1 MADRLVDTLD
11 TFTKKTNDLATQL
24 YTTLTHV
31 LDTKQLTTL
40 LAFDES
46 KYENIVLDS
55 IPSQLLGT
63 IPTKGY
69 SEDLVP
75 GMTEAE
81 KLIDLLRSVE

>member
-1 MADRLVDTLD
+1 M
-11 TFTKKTNDLATQL
+11 
-24 YTTLTHV
+24 
-31 LDTKQLTTL
+31 
-40 LAFDES
+40 
-46 KYENIVLDS
+46 LDS